1 MTALRL
7 VIEVIKRQFPKVP
20 VMTTNELH
28 QLMRTTTPA
37 PRKLVLLDTRE
48 EKEFKVSHLAKAI
61 LLNPEETDMSRVIDM
76 IHQKVGPPHEPKTVV
91 CYCAVGYRASIMANR
106 LIDELQKP
114 ENQELKSDMDV
125 YNLEGSIFKWA
136 NERKDLVEP
145 SGQST
150 TLVNTVSPF
159 WGLLVYKKMRARVD

>member
-1 MTALRL
+1 MINITVKGLKSFL
-7 VIEVIKRQFPKVP
+7 VF
-20 VMTTNELH
+20 NETLIVFF
-28 QLMRTTTPA
+28 
-37 PRKLVLLDTRE
+37 VL
-48 EKEFKVSHLAKAI
+48 
-61 LLNPEETDMSRVIDM
+61 
-76 IHQKVGPPHEPKTVV
+76 VGPPHEPKSVV

-114 ENQELKSDMDV
+114 ENEELKSRMDV

-150 TLVNTVSPF
+150 TLVDTVSPF
-159 WGLLVYKKMRARVD
+159 WGLLVHKEMRVRAD

>member
-1 MTALRL
+1 METLYWSFVEWDSFSGQRNSL
-7 VIEVIKRQFPKVP
+7 TVTTGQPISLIKEGWVINITVSE
-20 VMTTNELH
+20 
-28 QLMRTTTPA
+28 TP
-37 PRKLVLLDTRE
+37 
-48 EKEFKVSHLAKAI
+48 FSFI
-61 LLNPEETDMSRVIDM
+61 S
-76 IHQKVGPPHEPKTVV
+76 VGPSHEPKTVV

-159 WGLLVYKKMRARVD
+159 WGLLVYKEMRARDD

>member
-1 MTALRL
+1 MFG
-7 VIEVIKRQFPKVP
+7 E
-20 VMTTNELH
+20 
-28 QLMRTTTPA
+28 TPFF
-37 PRKLVLLDTRE
+37 V
-48 EKEFKVSHLAKAI
+48 FIS
-61 LLNPEETDMSRVIDM
+61 
-76 IHQKVGPPHEPKTVV
+76 VGPPHEPKTVV

-159 WGLLVYKKMRARVD
+159 WGLLVYKEMRARVD

>member
-1 MTALRL
+1 
-7 VIEVIKRQFPKVP
+7 
-20 VMTTNELH
+20 
-28 QLMRTTTPA
+28 
-37 PRKLVLLDTRE
+37 
-48 EKEFKVSHLAKAI
+48 
-61 LLNPEETDMSRVIDM
+61 
-76 IHQKVGPPHEPKTVV
+76 
-91 CYCAVGYRASIMANR
+91 MANR

-145 SGQST
+145 SGQSA